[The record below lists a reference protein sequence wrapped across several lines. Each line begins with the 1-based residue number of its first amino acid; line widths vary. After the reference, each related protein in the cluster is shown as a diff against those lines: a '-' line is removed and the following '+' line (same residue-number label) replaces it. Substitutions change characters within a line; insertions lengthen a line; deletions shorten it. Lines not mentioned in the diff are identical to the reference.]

1 MRPLPIHEA
10 PNWQHAIQAVSDLT
24 FFPPYFKSQ
33 IHAKYTV
40 KQNSSATV
48 LSTARLLDTNVV
60 SDTHTFS
67 EPKEEKENAKLMYS
81 SSGSF

>member
-1 MRPLPIHEA
+1 MKLQTDSMPFKLSPI
-10 PNWQHAIQAVSDLT
+10 WL
-24 FFPPYFKSQ
+24 FPPYFKSQ

-40 KQNSSATV
+40 KQNSSAMV